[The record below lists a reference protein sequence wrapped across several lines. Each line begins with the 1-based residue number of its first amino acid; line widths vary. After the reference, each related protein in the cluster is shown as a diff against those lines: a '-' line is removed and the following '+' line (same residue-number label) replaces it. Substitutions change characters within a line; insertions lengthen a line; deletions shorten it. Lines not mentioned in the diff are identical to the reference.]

1 MHNEVTDT
9 TISDMGQDMTSTG
22 SNELTLE
29 AYNKHVD
36 EYIAKTYQD
45 IDQYEPEMKEWIDN
59 ALASIPAGGR
69 VFEIGS
75 ATLRDATYMRA
86 KGYEV
91 TCSDAA
97 PSFVDYL
104 KTQNE
109 NAVHF
114 NAIEDTFPSGYN
126 MFFANGVIPHF
137 TEDETEMI
145 LNKMYTA
152 LQPGATIALSIKY
165 GVGEE
170 WITEKFEDKR
180 FTHFWKLQDIFNIV
194 QQVGFEIIF
203 ENDNTGSYPSHRWL
217 NIVAK
222 KL

>member
-1 MHNEVTDT
+1 MHKKVTDT
-9 TISDMGQDMTSTG
+9 TILEMGQDIAPVD

-59 ALASIPAGGR
+59 ALASIPSGGR
-69 VFEIGS
+69 IFEIGS
-75 ATLRDATYMRA
+75 ATLRDTNYMRS
-86 KGYEV
+86 KGYDV

-97 PSFVDYL
+97 SNFVQYL
-104 KTQNE
+104 QTQGE

-114 NAIEDTFPSGYN
+114 NAIEDTYPEGYD
-126 MFFANGVIPHF
+126 MFFANGVFPHF
-137 TEDETEMI
+137 TEDETEI
-145 LNKMYTA
+145 VLSKIYEV
-152 LQPGATIALSIKY
+152 LQPNATIALSIKY
-165 GVGEE
+165 GVGDE

-180 FTHFWKLQDIFNIV
+180 FTHFWKLQDIFNLV
-194 QQVGFEIIF
+194 QQIGFEIIF